1 MKNHWSGMTMFVD
14 HPEVPMDNNSAERSV
29 RISVVGRKNFYGSG
43 SRWSGQLAA
52 TMYSLLMTVKCKRS
66 INPILFRT
74 GYSWLNPVHSNSTA
88 TAPR

>member
-1 MKNHWSGMTMFVD
+1 MFVD

-52 TMYSLLMTVKCKRS
+52 TMYSLLMTVKLWGV
-66 INPILFRT
+66 NPRT
-74 GYSWLNPVHSNSTA
+74 WLSSYLHACAEIGAVAAQPV
-88 TAPR
+88 R